1 MKSPLSDPILLSE
14 IFPQCAHLSYWLRNK
29 IQILKGLF
37 FEVWKGEFQLIQIL
51 GLLGMYFDAVVVFV
65 MKFTTLLRLSW
76 ATVWPGRN
84 LENASHNNL
93 SSKQSNKQTVVFQF
107 WILPTKNQLMVFD
120 CKSCDQIMTL
130 TKWVFQV
137 LWLALLQSRRKKFGL
152 KDFSTHPPKSWGS
165 EKRRKNKKTITI
177 CPLSPWVWNPSI
189 RRLYFKS
196 HQSSN

>member
-1 MKSPLSDPILLSE
+1 
-14 IFPQCAHLSYWLRNK
+14 
-29 IQILKGLF
+29 
-37 FEVWKGEFQLIQIL
+37 
-51 GLLGMYFDAVVVFV
+51 
-65 MKFTTLLRLSW
+65 MKFSTLLRLSW

-84 LENASHNNL
+84 LENASHDNL
-93 SSKQSNKQTVVFQF
+93 SSNQSNKQTVVFQF

-137 LWLALLQSRRKKFGL
+137 LWLALLQSRRKK
-152 KDFSTHPPKSWGS
+152 WGWKTLAPTPRNPGVQ
-165 EKRRKNKKTITI
+165 KREGKTKKTITI